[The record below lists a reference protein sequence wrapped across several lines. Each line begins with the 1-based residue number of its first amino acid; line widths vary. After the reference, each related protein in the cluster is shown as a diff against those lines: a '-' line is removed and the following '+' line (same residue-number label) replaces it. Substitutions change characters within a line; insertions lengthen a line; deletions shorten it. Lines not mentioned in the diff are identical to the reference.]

1 MDIEDVHVG
10 IASAPARSNHD
21 SNHDRRQGRPWT
33 GPAASLRNILQGL
46 PGLQGLQGAKKH
58 VTAVG
63 APGREAAEAGWDAF
77 AEVSGIS
84 AADQHDCGAEVEAG
98 GRERERERKRERE
111 SKTDFLRERD

>member
-63 APGREAAEAGWDAF
+63 APGREAAEAGCVVLSKWAG
-77 AEVSGIS
+77 VRSGS
-84 AADQHDCGAEVEAG
+84 
-98 GRERERERKRERE
+98 
-111 SKTDFLRERD
+111 